1 MILMDKRKKLIILT
15 GPSGVGKGTL
25 IREFLKR
32 NKEFWLSVSSTTRS
46 PRSGEAEGVH
56 YYFITKNKFEEDI
69 KKNNFLEWA
78 EFAGN
83 LYGTPKNIILTKI
96 EEGKNVLLEIELEG
110 ARQVK
115 QNYPDS
121 FSVFISPPSLEEL
134 ERRIRFRGTEKDLAI
149 SKRLERAKI
158 ELEAITEFDQSII
171 NDDLE
176 ESVLEL
182 EKVLFKN
189 NLV

>member
-1 MILMDKRKKLIILT
+1 MDKRKKLIILT